1 MGEYHSAWH
10 KTIDILK
17 QDGHIM
23 FKGQEI
29 WEVFKDENIEAMY
42 QRLMSSSDNLFEMS
56 SFFAIV

>member
-1 MGEYHSAWH
+1 
-10 KTIDILK
+10 
-17 QDGHIM
+17 M

>member
-10 KTIDILK
+10 KAIDILK
-17 QDGHIM
+17 QDSHLM

-29 WEVFKDENIEAMY
+29 WEGIKDENIEAMY

-56 SFFAIV
+56 SFFAVV